1 MRIISE
7 SIASVCLHYSKNP
20 FYLQAKRLS
29 VTIRTEN
36 DRQGGSFMA
45 SGFFSMLLRMKYI
58 DRWSLMRNTQRE
70 TLAEHTI
77 DTAILAHAL
86 AVIGQT
92 RFHRNIDPERTAVL
106 AMFHD
111 ASEIITGDMPT
122 PVKYHNARITAAYK
136 EVEAEANRTL
146 LDALPGGSAGGLS
159 PAFVREKEDAECR
172 RFVKAADK
180 LSALIKCI
188 EERRSGNMEFAD
200 AERDS
205 GRP

>member
-1 MRIISE
+1 M
-7 SIASVCLHYSKNP
+7 
-20 FYLQAKRLS
+20 
-29 VTIRTEN
+29 T
-36 DRQGGSFMA
+36 

-58 DRWSLMRNTQRE
+58 DRWALMRSTRRE
-70 TLAEHTI
+70 TLAEHSL

-92 RFHRNIDPERTAVL
+92 RFQSTVSPERTAVI

-122 PVKYHNARITAAYK
+122 PVKYRNERITAAYK
-136 EVEAEANRTL
+136 EVEAEANRSLVAMLPEDLRESYRSILEHTDED
-146 LDALPGGSAGGLS
+146 DACL
-159 PAFVREKEDAECR
+159 RY
-172 RFVKAADK
+172 VKAADK

-200 AERDS
+200 AENGLWRIAGEMRMPEVQVFLDEFLDAFS
-205 GRP
+205 KTLDEQTQE

>member
-1 MRIISE
+1 
-7 SIASVCLHYSKNP
+7 
-20 FYLQAKRLS
+20 
-29 VTIRTEN
+29 
-36 DRQGGSFMA
+36 MA

-58 DRWSLMRNTQRE
+58 GRWSLMRNTQRE

-92 RFHRNIDPERTAVL
+92 RFHRSVDPERTVVL

-146 LDALPGGSAGGLS
+146 LDALPEDLRRLYVKLLRDKHGATRQQARQLTGEDYGLRFGEGDAQKWA
-159 PAFVREKEDAECR
+159 AFLA
-172 RFVKAADK
+172 
-180 LSALIKCI
+180 
-188 EERRSGNMEFAD
+188 RSK
-200 AERDS
+200 R
-205 GRP
+205 

>member
-1 MRIISE
+1 
-7 SIASVCLHYSKNP
+7 
-20 FYLQAKRLS
+20 
-29 VTIRTEN
+29 
-36 DRQGGSFMA
+36 MA

-86 AVIGQT
+86 AEIGQT
-92 RFHRNIDPERTAVL
+92 RFHRSVDPERTAVL

-146 LDALPGGSAGGLS
+146 LDALPEDLRGAYL
-159 PAFVREKEDAECR
+159 PLLCAQNEDAECR

-200 AERDS
+200 AERGLWQAVKNMHMPEVDAFLAEFMDAFS
-205 GRP
+205 KTLDEQTQE

>member
-1 MRIISE
+1 
-7 SIASVCLHYSKNP
+7 
-20 FYLQAKRLS
+20 
-29 VTIRTEN
+29 
-36 DRQGGSFMA
+36 MA

-92 RFHRNIDPERTAVL
+92 RFHRSVDPERTAVL

-146 LDALPGGSAGGLS
+146 LDALPEDLRGAYL
-159 PAFVREKEDAECR
+159 PLLCAQNEDAECR

-200 AERDS
+200 IVMGVFGFIVMFLVFSVVRGIYKLIRNLIRGDRKDE
-205 GRP
+205 

>member
-1 MRIISE
+1 
-7 SIASVCLHYSKNP
+7 
-20 FYLQAKRLS
+20 
-29 VTIRTEN
+29 
-36 DRQGGSFMA
+36 MA

-58 DRWSLMRNTQRE
+58 DRWALMRNTQQE

-92 RFHRNIDPERTAVL
+92 RFGRNIDPERTAVL

-122 PVKYHNARITAAYK
+122 PVKYQNARITAAYK
-136 EVEAEANRTL
+136 EVEAEANHTL
-146 LDALPGGSAGGLS
+146 LDALPEDLKERYRPLLCA
-159 PAFVREKEDAECR
+159 EEEDAECR
-172 RFVKAADK
+172 RYVKAADK

-200 AERDS
+200 AEKGLWQAVKDMQMPEIDAFLDEFMDAFS
-205 GRP
+205 KTLDEQSKG